1 VQGENMINPEIKITG
16 SVLQVKA
23 VGEAQDVSAD
33 FDCIPTKSIAELLDG
48 KQQEEKNKIDDEE
61 ETED

>member
-1 VQGENMINPEIKITG
+1 MINPEIKITG

-23 VGEAQDVSAD
+23 VGDAQDVSGD

-48 KQQEEKNKIDDEE
+48 KQKEEENNTNDEEK
-61 ETED
+61 TED